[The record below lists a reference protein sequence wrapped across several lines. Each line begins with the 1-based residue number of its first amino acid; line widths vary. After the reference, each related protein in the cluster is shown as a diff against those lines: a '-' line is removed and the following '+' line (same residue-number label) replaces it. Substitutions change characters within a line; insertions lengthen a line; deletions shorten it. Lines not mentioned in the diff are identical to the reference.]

1 MTIKYE
7 SLMIVSAIAWI
18 AVAAAFAYS
27 PPPASQQPP
36 AHDPDPP

>member
-27 PPPASQQPP
+27 PTASQQPP

>member
-1 MTIKYE
+1 MTIKYK

-27 PPPASQQPP
+27 PPASQQPP